1 MEARCEFY
9 LIFLQC
15 IYIKRTQESEIC
27 IAIISWQQVKGNSC
41 SCQCRSTYPPPSLP
55 SFCPSRQYCENR
67 DLTSLFSVSYFQEY
81 RENGISENQLVCCH
95 KINFELFNKLLLLGI
110 RTKYTFLSQMFLKE
124 IAQLKYMKSTKGANM
139 RPSIPSQPPS
149 LQVFCFVFGKQFY
162 FRFRKQRKHQLEI
175 NYQIKAS
182 RQKKKIWYT
191 VDLQTV
197 CMSVKLNVGY
207 SIHVQRYLDGKWK
220 LAAVK
225 RTTFIYN

>member
-1 MEARCEFY
+1 M
-9 LIFLQC
+9 
-15 IYIKRTQESEIC
+15 
-27 IAIISWQQVKGNSC
+27 
-41 SCQCRSTYPPPSLP
+41 
-55 SFCPSRQYCENR
+55 
-67 DLTSLFSVSYFQEY
+67 SYFQEY

-95 KINFELFNKLLLLGI
+95 KINFELFNKLVLLGI

-182 RQKKKIWYT
+182 RQKKKNLIYSRFANC
-191 VDLQTV
+191 LYV
-197 CMSVKLNVGY
+197 CEVKCRLLHSCTKIFRWQMETSCCEAY
-207 SIHVQRYLDGKWK
+207 HVH
-220 LAAVK
+220 
-225 RTTFIYN
+225 I